1 MRRFFVLITFLVIL
15 HSCTNDKKE
24 KIAISNIDIKM
35 NVERF
40 EEKFYTSNEAS
51 LPFLKNEFPFLF
63 PEQTPDSIWHQRIKS
78 EDEQTLFSK
87 SQAIFG
93 DFKNEIAQIEQS
105 FKYFKYYYPTFK
117 EPKIITLIT
126 DLDYESNIIYS
137 GEFLFI
143 SLDMYLGESDEVYNS
158 FPTYLSQNF
167 KKERIV
173 VDIAEKLSESIQKTR
188 NRQFIDVLVNKGKQL
203 YLMNAILPEVS
214 EELLIGYS
222 MDKLN
227 WAIINEEEV
236 WRYFI
241 ENKLLYS
248 TDGNLQKRFIGNG
261 PFSKFYMDIEKDSP
275 GRIGVWIGWRIVKAY
290 MKNNSVTLQEMMET
304 DASEIFKLSKYKPKK

>member
-1 MRRFFVLITFLVIL
+1 
-15 HSCTNDKKE
+15 
-24 KIAISNIDIKM
+24 
-35 NVERF
+35 
-40 EEKFYTSNEAS
+40 
-51 LPFLKNEFPFLF
+51 
-63 PEQTPDSIWHQRIKS
+63 
-78 EDEQTLFSK
+78 
-87 SQAIFG
+87 
-93 DFKNEIAQIEQS
+93 
-105 FKYFKYYYPTFK
+105 
-117 EPKIITLIT
+117 
-126 DLDYESNIIYS
+126 
-137 GEFLFI
+137 
-143 SLDMYLGESDEVYNS
+143 
-158 FPTYLSQNF
+158 LSQNF